1 MRKTLAFSLC
11 IVLLCGSALCGCHSA
26 PQKNDLQYSTAY
38 PLSAAEYQ
46 MAVNQKLAPL
56 ISSLQP
62 FANAEVFNNADL
74 ESAVAKIAD
83 MSEKLAVLNPPKDK
97 AVYHAEL
104 LTVLQT
110 AADWLETQYENT
122 ADTSDRDFS
131 VILKS
136 IEDAFRV
143 SVN

>member
-1 MRKTLAFSLC
+1 MRKTLILSLC
-11 IVLLCGSALCGCHSA
+11 LALLCGLALCGCGSET
-26 PQKNDLQYSTAY
+26 PKKELQYNTAY
-38 PLSAAEYQ
+38 PLGTAEYQ

-56 ISSLQP
+56 ISGLQP
-62 FANAEVFNNADL
+62 LAKAESLNQKDL
-74 ESAVAKIAD
+74 ESAAAKIAEV
-83 MSEKLAVLNPPKDK
+83 SEKIGVLNPPKDK
-97 AVYHAEL
+97 VMYQAEL
-104 LTVLQT
+104 LNELQT

-122 ADTSDRDFS
+122 ADASDRDFS

>member
-62 FANAEVFNNADL
+62 LANAEAFNNADL
-74 ESAVAKIAD
+74 ESAIAKIAD
-83 MSEKLAVLNPPKDK
+83 VSEKLAVLNPPKDK

-110 AADWLETQYENT
+110 AADWLETQYENM
-122 ADTSDRDFS
+122 ADASDRDFS

>member
-1 MRKTLAFSLC
+1 MRKTLILSLC
-11 IVLLCGSALCGCHSA
+11 LALLCGLALCGCGSET
-26 PQKNDLQYSTAY
+26 PKKELQYNTAY
-38 PLSAAEYQ
+38 PLGTAEYQ
-46 MAVNQKLAPL
+46 MTVNQKLAPL

-74 ESAVAKIAD
+74 ESAVA
-83 MSEKLAVLNPPKDK
+83 KLAVLNPPKDK

-122 ADTSDRDFS
+122 ADASDRDFS

>member
-62 FANAEVFNNADL
+62 LANAEAFNNADL
-74 ESAVAKIAD
+74 ESAIAKIAD
-83 MSEKLAVLNPPKDK
+83 VSEKLAVLNPPKDK
-97 AVYHAEL
+97 SVYHAEL

-122 ADTSDRDFS
+122 ADASDRDFS

>member
-1 MRKTLAFSLC
+1 MRKTLILSLC
-11 IVLLCGSALCGCHSA
+11 LALLCGLALCGCGSET
-26 PQKNDLQYSTAY
+26 PKKELQYNTAY
-38 PLSAAEYQ
+38 PLGTAEYQ
-46 MAVNQKLAPL
+46 MTVNQKLAPL

-74 ESAVAKIAD
+74 ESAIAKIAD
-83 MSEKLAVLNPPKDK
+83 VSEKLAVLNPPKDK

-110 AADWLETQYENT
+110 AADWRETQYENT
-122 ADTSDRDFS
+122 ADASDRDFS

>member
-62 FANAEVFNNADL
+62 LANAEAFNNADL
-74 ESAVAKIAD
+74 ESAIAKIANV
-83 MSEKLAVLNPPKDK
+83 SEKLAVLNPPKDK
-97 AVYHAEL
+97 SVYHAEL

-122 ADTSDRDFS
+122 ADASDRDFS

>member
-46 MAVNQKLAPL
+46 MTVNQKLAPL

-62 FANAEVFNNADL
+62 LANAEAFNNADL
-74 ESAVAKIAD
+74 ESAIAKIAD
-83 MSEKLAVLNPPKDK
+83 VSEKLAVLNPPKDK

-122 ADTSDRDFS
+122 ADASDRDFS

>member
-1 MRKTLAFSLC
+1 MRKTLAFSLF
-11 IVLLCGSALCGCHSA
+11 ILLLCGTALCGCNSA
-26 PQKNDLQYSTAY
+26 PKKNELQYSTAY

-56 ISSLQP
+56 ISGLQP
-62 FANAEVFNNADL
+62 LAKAESLNQKDL
-74 ESAVAKIAD
+74 ESAAAKIAD
-83 MSEKLAVLNPPKDK
+83 VSDKLAVLNPPKDK

-104 LTVLQT
+104 LAALQT
-110 AADWLETQYENT
+110 AADWIEAQYENT
-122 ADTSDRDFS
+122 ADASDRDFY

-143 SVN
+143 TVN

>member
-1 MRKTLAFSLC
+1 MRKTLILSLC
-11 IVLLCGSALCGCHSA
+11 LALLCGLALGGCGSET
-26 PQKNDLQYSTAY
+26 PKKDLQYNTAY
-38 PLSAAEYQ
+38 PLGTAEYQ
-46 MAVNQKLAPL
+46 MTVNQKLVPL

-62 FANAEVFNNADL
+62 LANAEAFSHTDL

-104 LTVLQT
+104 LAALQT
-110 AADWLETQYENT
+110 ASDWLETQYENT
-122 ADTSDRDFS
+122 ADASDRDFS

>member
-1 MRKTLAFSLC
+1 MT
-11 IVLLCGSALCGCHSA
+11 
-26 PQKNDLQYSTAY
+26 
-38 PLSAAEYQ
+38 
-46 MAVNQKLAPL
+46 VNQKLAPL

-83 MSEKLAVLNPPKDK
+83 MSEKLALLNPPKDK

-122 ADTSDRDFS
+122 ADASDRDFS

>member
-38 PLSAAEYQ
+38 PLGTAEYQ
-46 MAVNQKLAPL
+46 MTVNQKLAPL

-62 FANAEVFNNADL
+62 LANAEAFNNADL
-74 ESAVAKIAD
+74 ESAIAKIAD
-83 MSEKLAVLNPPKDK
+83 VSEKLAVLNPPKDK

-122 ADTSDRDFS
+122 ADASDRDFS

>member
-1 MRKTLAFSLC
+1 MRKTLILSLC
-11 IVLLCGSALCGCHSA
+11 LALLRGLALCGCGSET
-26 PQKNDLQYSTAY
+26 PKKELQYNTAY
-38 PLSAAEYQ
+38 PLGTAEYQ
-46 MAVNQKLAPL
+46 MTVNQKLAPL

-122 ADTSDRDFS
+122 ADASDRDFS

>member
-1 MRKTLAFSLC
+1 MRKTLILSLC
-11 IVLLCGSALCGCHSA
+11 LALLCGLALGGCGSET
-26 PQKNDLQYSTAY
+26 PKKDLQSNTAY
-38 PLSAAEYQ
+38 PLGAAEYQ
-46 MAVNQKLAPL
+46 MTVNQKLVPL

-62 FANAEVFNNADL
+62 LANAEAFSHTDL

-83 MSEKLAVLNPPKDK
+83 VSEKLAVLNPPKDK

-104 LTVLQT
+104 LAALQT
-110 AADWLETQYENT
+110 ASDWLETQYENT
-122 ADTSDRDFS
+122 ADASDRDFS

>member
-11 IVLLCGSALCGCHSA
+11 IVLLCGSALCGCHSE

-46 MAVNQKLAPL
+46 MTVNQKLAPL

>member
-62 FANAEVFNNADL
+62 LANAEAFNNADL
-74 ESAVAKIAD
+74 ESAIAKIAD

-104 LTVLQT
+104 LAVLQT
-110 AADWLETQYENT
+110 AADRLETQYENT

>member
-1 MRKTLAFSLC
+1 MSRTSLRAC
-11 IVLLCGSALCGCHSA
+11 TVRLWFRDSEERAAVL
-26 PQKNDLQYSTAY
+26 
-38 PLSAAEYQ
+38 
-46 MAVNQKLAPL
+46 
-56 ISSLQP
+56 
-62 FANAEVFNNADL
+62 NNADL

>member
-56 ISSLQP
+56 ISALQP
-62 FANAEVFNNADL
+62 LAKAEVFNNADL

-122 ADTSDRDFS
+122 ADASDRDFS

>member
-1 MRKTLAFSLC
+1 MRKTLAFSLF
-11 IVLLCGSALCGCHSA
+11 ILLLCGTALCGCNSA
-26 PQKNDLQYSTAY
+26 PKKNELQYSTAY

-46 MAVNQKLAPL
+46 MTVNQKLAPL

-122 ADTSDRDFS
+122 ADASDRDFS